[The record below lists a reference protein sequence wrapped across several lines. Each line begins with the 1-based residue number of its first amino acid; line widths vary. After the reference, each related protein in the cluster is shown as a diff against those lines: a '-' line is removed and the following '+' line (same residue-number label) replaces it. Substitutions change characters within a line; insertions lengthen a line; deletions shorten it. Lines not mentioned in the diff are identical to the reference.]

1 MAPSQRFRMTILAAP
16 KDGVSQEEFST
27 YLKEK
32 HAPLFLSIA
41 ISKRNLLKY
50 EQFHVDSKLT
60 TTLNA
65 SADWHESG
73 STHPK
78 FWALAVLEAESPE
91 KILEIFQDEEY
102 LRVVAPDESVVCD
115 RAGSYILAGYYVTLF
130 EA

>member
-1 MAPSQRFRMTILAAP
+1 M
-16 KDGVSQEEFST
+16 
-27 YLKEK
+27 
-32 HAPLFLSIA
+32 
-41 ISKRNLLKY
+41 
-50 EQFHVDSKLT
+50 DSKLT
-60 TTLNA
+60 TALNA

-115 RAGSYILAGYYVTLF
+115 RAGSYILAGHYVTLF